1 MWPDMHYKD
10 FSKDIKKK
18 SYMFQC
24 KMAGKKR
31 RKK

>member
-31 RKK
+31 QKK